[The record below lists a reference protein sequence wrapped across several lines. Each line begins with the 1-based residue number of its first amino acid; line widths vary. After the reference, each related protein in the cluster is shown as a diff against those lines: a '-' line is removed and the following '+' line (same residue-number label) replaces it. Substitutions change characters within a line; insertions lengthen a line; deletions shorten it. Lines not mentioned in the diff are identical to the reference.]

1 MELENLL
8 KLIDKV
14 SSSRLDSFLMEEEG
28 FKLSMKKKKGRGSSR
43 VSCRCGSDACT
54 GECRIFG

>member
-28 FKLSMKKKKGRGSSR
+28 FKLSMKKKKRPGKQPCLLQVRQ
-43 VSCRCGSDACT
+43 
-54 GECRIFG
+54 